1 MTEGQQSPDREQQKR
16 SLAEWVSFGIASF
29 ILAAIAGLVIY
40 EWLVQDN
47 RPPVIS
53 VRHTGNTRQV
63 QDQFYIPF
71 AVTNTGGQAADAVQ
85 AVAQLRVSGVVEVTG
100 DQQIS
105 YLSKGETKKGAFVF
119 NRNPNQGKLILRV
132 TSYQQPY
139 FERTRAIE
147 RKP

>member
-1 MTEGQQSPDREQQKR
+1 MSQGQQSPDQEQQKR

-47 RPPVIS
+47 RPPAIS
-53 VRHTGNTRQV
+53 VRRAGNTRQV

-85 AVAQLRVSGVVEVTG
+85 VVAQLRVDGKVEATG
-100 DQQIS
+100 EQQIS
-105 YLSKGETKKGAFVF
+105 YLSKGETKNGAFIF
-119 NRNPNQGKLILRV
+119 DRNPNQGKVVLRV
-132 TSYQQPY
+132 TSYQQP
-139 FERTRAIE
+139 
-147 RKP
+147 